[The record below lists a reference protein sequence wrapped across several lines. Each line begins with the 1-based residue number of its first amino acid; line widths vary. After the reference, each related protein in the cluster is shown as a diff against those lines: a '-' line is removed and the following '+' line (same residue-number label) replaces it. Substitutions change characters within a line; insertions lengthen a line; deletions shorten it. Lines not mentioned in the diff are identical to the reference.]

1 MFTAAI
7 FAKKRRQDYMCKH
20 THTQIFFPQ
29 MKQLNFENKKCSVTW
44 GRREVGG
51 YTHGLYESK
60 FSLNIYC
67 PTV

>member
-29 MKQLNFENKKCSVTW
+29 MKQLNFENK
-44 GRREVGG
+44 
-51 YTHGLYESK
+51 
-60 FSLNIYC
+60 N
-67 PTV
+67 